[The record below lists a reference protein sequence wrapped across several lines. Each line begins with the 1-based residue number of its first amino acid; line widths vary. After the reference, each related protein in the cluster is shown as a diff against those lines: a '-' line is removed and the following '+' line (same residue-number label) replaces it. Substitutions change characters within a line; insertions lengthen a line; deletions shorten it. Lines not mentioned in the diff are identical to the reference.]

1 MFRINKTKQ
10 TKDCYQYINE
20 NDNNNPN
27 VIEKTGRGYE
37 PKTHKRN
44 VNG

>member
-20 NDNNNPN
+20 NNNNPN

-37 PKTHKRN
+37 PKTHKRH